1 LCETSGN
8 FSLLGARRSHATS
21 KMDGEKDLVWPPE
34 DKLQIWSRLLY
45 RKWISQAPQQFTS
58 SSSSNSTLSASSSA
72 VVPLCVCEREREKRR
87 AARFSSTLSA
97 IFPAAVVLLITRHSS
112 RPGNHFIER
121 LQFERCRDD
130 AVSLI

>member
-1 LCETSGN
+1 MCETSGN
-8 FSLLGARRSHATS
+8 FYLLGARRSHATS

-72 VVPLCVCEREREKRR
+72 VVPLCVCEREREKSGAPLASLLLYLLYFRPQ
-87 AARFSSTLSA
+87 SSCLSLA
-97 IFPAAVVLLITRHSS
+97 IHLSQGTTSLNAFNSS
-112 RPGNHFIER
+112 GAEMMLSH
-121 LQFERCRDD
+121 
-130 AVSLI
+130 